1 MPPDMRKKVRSY
13 LKGLAENRARAA
25 GDVVRLE
32 AMATQVAKE
41 LAEARMDV
49 ESCDR
54 LIKKYDP
61 RLRPELIEPI
71 REWRHHKGKRGD
83 LKVLLLEILKQAAP
97 AALTLIEI
105 CFEIEMRW
113 KLTFLTEFERK
124 NWRRDGVARM
134 LRFLVTEQK
143 IAPLHTMKGGDSTSE
158 VGRWTAI

>member
-1 MPPDMRKKVRSY
+1 MPADMRKKVRSY

-32 AMATQVAKE
+32 AMAAQIAKE

-83 LKVLLLEILKQAAP
+83 LTALLLEILKQKAP
-97 AALTLIEI
+97 AAPTLIEI
-105 CFEIEMRW
+105 CCEIEMRW
-113 KLTFLTEFERK
+113 KLTFLTELDHK
-124 NWRRDGVARM
+124 CWRRDAVGRALRTLAAERKIVA
-134 LRFLVTEQK
+134 
-143 IAPLHTMKGGDSTSE
+143 LHTMKGGDPTSE